1 MWHVLQVTSG
11 KEQAVAEAL
20 AALPD
25 FNIKAC
31 APNEKR
37 LIRKGGSWEQKLYTL
52 FPGYVFAQMKYTAES
67 YYAIKKLPG
76 VLRFLGAD
84 GLHPEHL
91 TYIEAEWLRALN
103 NEGEPLE
110 PTRAVLNADGEVI
123 LQGGILKKFVSRIV
137 KLDKH
142 GRKASVE
149 LSVCGEKKTITL
161 SFVLEGEESEQ
172 TEPNKQ

>member
-11 KEQAVAEAL
+11 KEQLVAEAL
-20 AALPD
+20 VALPD

-31 APNEKR
+31 APRERR
-37 LIRKGGSWEQKLYTL
+37 LIRKDGSWDNKLYTL
-52 FPGYVFAQMKYTAES
+52 FPGYVFAELKYTAAS
-67 YYAIKKLPG
+67 YYAIKKLPY
-76 VLRFLGAD
+76 VQRFLGTD

-110 PTRAVLNADGEVI
+110 PTKAALNADGEVI
-123 LQGGILKKFVSRIV
+123 LQGGILKSFTSRII

-142 GRKASVE
+142 SRKASVE
-149 LSVCGEKKTITL
+149 LSVCGEKKIITL
-161 SFVLEGEESEQ
+161 SFVLEGEQSEKNEQ
-172 TEPNKQ
+172 

>member
-1 MWHVLQVTSG
+1 MWHVLQVAAG

-20 AALPD
+20 AALTE

-31 APNEKR
+31 APSENR
-37 LIRKGGSWEQKLYTL
+37 LIRKGGGWEAKLYTL
-52 FPGYVFAQMKYTAES
+52 FPGYVFAQLKYTAES

-91 TYIEAEWLRALN
+91 TYIEAEWLRALA

-110 PTRAVLNADGEVI
+110 PTRAALNADGEII
-123 LQGGILKKFVSRIV
+123 LQGGILKSFASRIV

-142 GRKASVE
+142 SRKASVE
-149 LSVCGEKKTITL
+149 LSVCGEKKIITL
-161 SFVLEGEESEQ
+161 SFVLEGEESE
-172 TEPNKQ
+172 PNEQ